1 MIEKHNLDID
11 IHSKLSYTGDNAE
24 GGIDN
29 MVNLFKLLKLF
40 NRKLIIIFV
49 F

>member
-29 MVNLFKLLKLF
+29 MVIYLSCLNY
-40 NRKLIIIFV
+40 
-49 F
+49 